1 MDIYVATRSDRPD
14 LLVVGSSDNAS
25 ISCELMQ
32 RGYCLTVEPVVIF
45 CGAGKSDRV
54 VYKALEQWK
63 IFGGWYEM
71 TLDDACRVIC
81 RTLSRVGRPTQSDP
95 TPVLEFRHGVCSG
108 TLATVSLH

>member
-14 LLVVGSSDNAS
+14 LLMVGSSDNAS

-45 CGAGKSDRV
+45 CGAGQSDRV

-63 IFGGWYEM
+63 ALGGWYEM
-71 TLDDACRVIC
+71 TLDDACQVIC
-81 RTLSRVGRPTQSDP
+81 RILRGRLQSRPTPALQVPLGRGLDGDK
-95 TPVLEFRHGVCSG
+95 LRC
-108 TLATVSLH
+108 

>member
-14 LLVVGSSDNAS
+14 LLMVGSSDNAS

-45 CGAGKSDRV
+45 CGAGEHDRV

-63 IFGGWYEM
+63 VFGGWYEM
-71 TLDDACRVIC
+71 TLDDAYRVIC
-81 RTLSRVGRPTQSDP
+81 RTLRAGLQSGP
-95 TPVLEFRHGVCSG
+95 TPVLQAPLGRGLYG
-108 TLATVSLH
+108 DTLRC